1 MGVADAFLNVER
13 QENKSRSVKERINDF
28 EEFHEPLNQELRKKQ
43 ASRCMNCGIPYC
55 GFGKNIE
62 GMTVGCPLHN
72 LCPEFNDALSKG
84 QYELALNRLLKTN
97 PFPEFTSRVCPAL
110 CEKACV
116 EGLNFKPVTTK
127 DNEFEII
134 ERGFADGLIKP
145 RTDIGRNG
153 KKVAVIGSGPAGLA
167 CASELNIK
175 GFEVTVIEKEDDF
188 GGLLMYGIP
197 NMKLEK
203 PVIKRRIDILKQ
215 EGINFICST
224 NIDSKERGDEL
235 LKKYDGVVLACGS
248 QVPRSLGVENE
259 DAAGIYF
266 AVDFLTKTTRSIKN
280 SIPYEINAKDKNV
293 VIVGGGDT
301 GNDCV
306 GTCIRMGCKSVI
318 QLEMMSEPP
327 LSRTADNPWPL
338 WPLVKKTDYGQEES
352 TEIFG
357 KDPRIYNTTVNRII
371 TDENN
376 KLQAIET
383 VKVFRENGRFIKDEK
398 SIKRLN
404 CDLLFIAAG
413 FVDFNDDIKKAFG
426 LVSERGKA
434 VNNNYQI
441 KDKLFVCGDMA
452 SGQSL
457 VVKAMASGLEC
468 AKSVNK
474 YLMDIE

>member
-1 MGVADAFLNVER
+1 M
-13 QENKSRSVKERINDF
+13 
-28 EEFHEPLNQELRKKQ
+28 
-43 ASRCMNCGIPYC
+43 
-55 GFGKNIE
+55 
-62 GMTVGCPLHN
+62 
-72 LCPEFNDALSKG
+72 
-84 QYELALNRLLKTN
+84 
-97 PFPEFTSRVCPAL
+97 
-110 CEKACV
+110 
-116 EGLNFKPVTTK
+116 
-127 DNEFEII
+127 
-134 ERGFADGLIKP
+134 
-145 RTDIGRNG
+145 
-153 KKVAVIGSGPAGLA
+153 
-167 CASELNIK
+167 
-175 GFEVTVIEKEDDF
+175 
-188 GGLLMYGIP
+188 
-197 NMKLEK
+197 
-203 PVIKRRIDILKQ
+203 
-215 EGINFICST
+215 
-224 NIDSKERGDEL
+224 
-235 LKKYDGVVLACGS
+235 
-248 QVPRSLGVENE
+248 
-259 DAAGIYF
+259 
-266 AVDFLTKTTRSIKN
+266 
-280 SIPYEINAKDKNV
+280 
-293 VIVGGGDT
+293 
-301 GNDCV
+301 

-352 TEIFG
+352 IEIFG

>member
-1 MGVADAFLNVER
+1 MGVADAFLKVER
-13 QENKSRSVKERINDF
+13 QENKSTEVKERIKNF
-28 EEFHEPLNQELRKKQ
+28 NEFHESLNQELRKKQ

-72 LCPEFNDALSKG
+72 LCPEFNDALSND
-84 QYELALNRLLKTN
+84 QHELALNRLLKTN

-134 ERGFADGLIKP
+134 ENAFGSGLIKP
-145 RTDIGRNG
+145 RNDIGRNG

-203 PVIKRRIDILKQ
+203 PVIHRRIDILKQ
-215 EGINFICST
+215 EGIEFICNT
-224 NIDSKERGDEL
+224 NIDSKEKGDEL
-235 LKKYDGVVLACGS
+235 LKNYDGVILACGC
-248 QVPRSLGVENE
+248 QVPRKLNVENE
-259 DAAGIYF
+259 DAKGIYF
-266 AVDFLTKTTRSIKN
+266 AVDFLTKTTKSIKN
-280 SIPYEINAKDKNV
+280 NLPYEINARNKNV

-327 LSRTADNPWPL
+327 LVRAVNNPWPL
-338 WPLVKKTDYGQEES
+338 WPLVKKTDYGQEEAI
-352 TEIFG
+352 EVFG
-357 KDPRIYNTTVNRII
+357 KDPRIYNTTVNKII
-371 TDENN
+371 TDDKNN
-376 KLQAIET
+376 LKGIET
-383 VKVFRENGRFIKDEK
+383 VKIFRENGKFVKDEK
-398 SIKRLN
+398 TIKKIN

-413 FVDFNDDIKKAFG
+413 FVDFNYDIKTAFN
-426 LVSERGKA
+426 LISDRGKA

-457 VVKAMASGLEC
+457 VVKAMASGIEC
-468 AKSVNK
+468 AKAVNK